1 MPTSGEPLSA
11 GEIAA
16 IDAAYEPFPPFSDW
30 PRVTPHLDAWQGR
43 QRELEEVVA
52 SGSREQLAR
61 ARETAVR
68 AAAFDTGAIEG
79 LYETSR
85 GLTRT
90 IAEQAA
96 AWEQKLREEAPEAA
110 PFFEAQ
116 LKTYE
121 LVLDGATRSVPV
133 SEAWIRRLHEELTEA
148 QETYTVHTPVGSQ
161 EQPLPRGEYKRYPN
175 HVELADG
182 SMHSYAPVG
191 STSPEMARL
200 VSELNSDV
208 MAVAHPILQAS
219 YAHYALVAVHPF
231 ADGNGRVARALAS
244 TYFYRAASVPVLIL
258 ADQRDDYFARLRSAD
273 LGDPLPF
280 VTFIGDAGRAAM
292 GMVAESMREAAG
304 PRAADALGDL
314 RQLLTAQGGLTHAD
328 LDTIAGRL
336 SQDLLG
342 IVNHETG
349 GLDLVAGL
357 TVQPVNGSGEAMP
370 APRGFRH
377 IISGGARYVQI
388 DLQSVPPAAAI
399 RRPQIA
405 LFVSVARDEAET
417 FLLQPTEPHA
427 GLTLGLREAHPA
439 LALSAQQRM
448 SSLIRRILGAEL
460 RELHREAAVQLRAGG
475 YTSDQ

>member
-1 MPTSGEPLSA
+1 MARIREPLTA

-16 IDAAYEPFPPFSDW
+16 IDAAYQPFPAFSDW
-30 PRVTPHLDAWQGR
+30 PAVPAHPDAWQRR
-43 QRELEEVVA
+43 QQELEQVA
-52 SGSREQLAR
+52 TTSSPKQLER

-96 AWEQKLREEAPEAA
+96 AWEQKLQEEAPKAA

-121 LVLDGATRSVPV
+121 LVLDVATRSIPV
-133 SEAWIRRLHEELTEA
+133 NEAWVRRLHEELTEP
-148 QETYTVHTPVGSQ
+148 QETYTVHTPVGPQ

-175 HVELADG
+175 HVELTDG
-182 SMHSYAPVG
+182 SMHSYAPVH

-200 VSELNSDV
+200 VSELNSEAFA
-208 MAVAHPILQAS
+208 MAHPTLQAS

-244 TYFYRAASVPVLIL
+244 TYFYRAASVPLLIL

-280 VTFIGDAGRAAM
+280 VNFIADAGRAAM
-292 GMVAESMREAAG
+292 GMIVESLREAAS
-304 PRAADALGDL
+304 PRAEDALVEF
-314 RQLLTAQGGLTHAD
+314 RQLLTAQGGLTHTE
-328 LDTIAGRL
+328 LDQIAGRV
-336 SQDLLG
+336 SQELLA
-342 IVNHETG
+342 IVNQEVG
-349 GLDLVAGL
+349 ALNLVSGLN
-357 TVQPVNGSGEAMP
+357 VQPAYGNGEAIP
-370 APRGFRH
+370 APEGFRH
-377 IISGGARYVQI
+377 IISGGARYVEIQ
-388 DLQSVPPAAAI
+388 LQSAPPAAAV

-405 LFVSVARDEAET
+405 VFVSIARDEAET
-417 FLLQPTEPHA
+417 FLLQPAGEHA
-427 GLTLGLREAHPA
+427 RLTLGLREAHPA

-448 SSLIRRILGAEL
+448 SSLIRRILGSEL
-460 RELHREAAVQLRAGG
+460 QVLHREAAVQLRQGG
-475 YTSDQ
+475 YGSV